1 MRVIC
6 LLAIIVFR
14 AIRRADKEVSLIMF
28 FRMLRQSFFRGY
40 RRKLLAT
47 STIVLSASLIT
58 ALMNIS
64 IDVGDKMSKEM
75 KSYGANINLVPKSEN
90 IPLEIGGIDYN
101 PLKGQVFLEEKDL
114 PKIKEIFWQH
124 NIVGFA
130 PLLKVTA
137 VVAEAGQKHIPLLGT
152 NFDKQIPLAGDNEF
166 HTGMKVIN
174 PFWQVQGEWPAD
186 DDTSG
191 ILAGA
196 ALAKELKL
204 NIGSTIKVSMPGT
217 AARETQFTVKG
228 ILTTGGSEESALV
241 APLDPVQSLAGLPG
255 KVQSVSVSALTVP
268 EDKLSRKARH
278 GTSTLTSLEY
288 DLWYCTAYVSAISQ
302 QIEEVI
308 PNSTARPI
316 WQVAA
321 SEGTIINK
329 IQLLMIV
336 VTIAAFIASGLGISS
351 LMVTTIMERAKEI
364 GLMKALGAS
373 NREVYLLF
381 LSESAVVGLVGGLL
395 GCASGA
401 LLSQVIGLSIFGS
414 TVSFSLIVIP
424 VNIAISV
431 MIALAGSL
439 MPSRL
444 ITKLYPAEVL
454 HGRR

>member
-1 MRVIC
+1 
-6 LLAIIVFR
+6 
-14 AIRRADKEVSLIMF
+14 MF
-28 FRMLRQSFFRGY
+28 FLMLRQSFFRGR
-40 RRKLLAT
+40 RRKALAT
-47 STIVLSASLIT
+47 ATIVLSASLIT

-64 IDVGDKMSKEM
+64 IDVGDKMSREL

-90 IPLEIGGIDYN
+90 IPLEIGGTDYN
-101 PLKGQVFLEEKDL
+101 PLKGQVFLEEKNL
-114 PKIKEIFWQH
+114 PKIKEIFWQN

-137 VVAEAGQKHIPLLGT
+137 GIEGAGKNQIPLLGT
-152 NFDKQIPLAGDNEF
+152 NFDKQIPIAGDDEF
-166 HTGMKVIN
+166 RTGVKSIN
-174 PFWQVQGEWPAD
+174 PFWQVAGAWPD
-186 DDTSG
+186 DNDRTG

-196 ALAKELKL
+196 TVARELKL
-204 NIGSTIKVSMPGT
+204 KVGD
-217 AARETQFTVKG
+217 TVKVAVAGDPVREETFAVRG

-241 APLDPVQSLAGLPG
+241 APLAQVQRLAGLEG

-278 GTSTLTSLEY
+278 GSDALNSLEY
-288 DLWYCTAYVSAISQ
+288 DRWYCTAYVSAISQ

-308 PNSTARPI
+308 PNATARPI

-381 LSESAVVGLVGGLL
+381 LSESAVVGVVGGLL
-395 GCASGA
+395 GCATGA
-401 LLSQVIGLSIFGS
+401 LLSQIIGLSIFGS

-424 VNIAISV
+424 VNIIISV

-444 ITKLYPAEVL
+444 ITGLYPAEVL

>member
-1 MRVIC
+1 
-6 LLAIIVFR
+6 
-14 AIRRADKEVSLIMF
+14 MF
-28 FRMLRQSFFRGY
+28 FQMLRQSFFRGW
-40 RRKLLAT
+40 RRKALAT
-47 STIVLSASLIT
+47 ATIVLSASLIT

-64 IDVGDKMSKEM
+64 IDVGDKMSREL

-90 IPLEIGGIDYN
+90 ISLEIGGTDYN

-137 VVAEAGQKHIPLLGT
+137 GVSGAGKKQFPLLGT
-152 NFDKQIPLAGDNEF
+152 NFDKQIPIVGDDEF
-166 HTGMKVIN
+166 RTGVKSIN
-174 PFWQVQGEWPAD
+174 PFWQVQGAWPD
-186 DDTSG
+186 DGDRTG

-196 ALAKELKL
+196 ALARELKL
-204 NIGSTIKVSMPGT
+204 KVGDTVKVAVAGEPP
-217 AARETQFTVKG
+217 REETFTVRG
-228 ILTTGGSEESALV
+228 ILTTGGAEESALV
-241 APLDPVQSLAGLPG
+241 APLAQVQMLAGLPG

-278 GTSTLTSLEY
+278 GADALSSQEY

-308 PNSTARPI
+308 PNSSARPI

-381 LSESAVVGLVGGLL
+381 LSESAVVGLAGGLL
-395 GCASGA
+395 GCAAGA
-401 LLSQVIGLSIFGS
+401 LLSQIIGLSIFGT

-424 VNIAISV
+424 VNIVISV

-444 ITKLYPAEVL
+444 ITGLYPAEVL